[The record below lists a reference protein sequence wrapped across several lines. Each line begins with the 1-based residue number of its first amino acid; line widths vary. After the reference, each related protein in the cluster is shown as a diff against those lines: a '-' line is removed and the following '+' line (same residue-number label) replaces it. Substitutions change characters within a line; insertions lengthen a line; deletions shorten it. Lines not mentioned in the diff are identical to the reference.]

1 MGHFPQTLTFK
12 TGLSANLFS
21 ENKFYFRDDK
31 NHFYFN
37 DFALSLAL

>member
-12 TGLSANLFS
+12 TGLGVNLFS
-21 ENKFYFRDDK
+21 ENEFYLNDNK
-31 NHFYFN
+31 NHFHFN